1 VVLSLFA
8 LGCAREVRPAAHP
21 VPAIPP
27 EELETRLFLIGD
39 AGKPAPGGEPV
50 LAELSR
56 QIASDPGKSFVVFLG
71 DNVYPRGMEP
81 RGSPNRTRDE
91 RRLSAQLDVLLRS
104 RVPGILLPGNHDWAK
119 HTAGGESSIIA
130 QGEFV
135 REHVD
140 SFSRAAGYP
149 RVYAD
154 SGLMLLPGAAC
165 PGPAVRDLGR
175 HLRLLILDTQWWL
188 HPRKHPRSAERE
200 CPRDGTEKQV
210 EDSIIAALSTAGD
223 RDVVVAAHHPML
235 SGGEHGGFFDWKQ
248 HLFPLTAVRRW
259 LLVPLPVLGSIVP
272 LTRQGGYSPQD
283 FSSRA
288 NCRMRA
294 TFDSAFATHRPLLY
308 AAGHDHGLQVF
319 RGGGARYSLV
329 SGGGVYG
336 HTGPVTRRP
345 NTLLAMRASGFMR
358 LDVVAATGRARLS
371 VFTVD
376 GSGAAREVYT
386 LWLDKASPPPDSPS
400 LVCTIPSSPEPS
412 GARALLEHG
421 SAPAG
426 GQYITD
432 TPGTAP

>member
-1 VVLSLFA
+1 VLSLCA
-8 LGCAREVRPAAHP
+8 LACAREVRPAAEP
-21 VPAIPP
+21 VPEIAP

-71 DNVYPRGMEP
+71 DNVYPRGMAP
-81 RGSPNRTRDE
+81 RGSPTRPQDE
-91 RRLSAQLDVLLRS
+91 RRLSAQLDVLLRG

-119 HTAGGESSIIA
+119 HAAGGEASIIA
-130 QGEFV
+130 QEEFV

-149 RVYAD
+149 RSYAD
-154 SGLMLLPGAAC
+154 SGLVLLPGRAC

-188 HPRKHPRSAERE
+188 QPRKHPRTGERE

-210 EDSIIAALSTAGD
+210 EDSIIVALSTAGD

-235 SGGEHGGFFDWKQ
+235 SGGEHGGFFGWEQ
-248 HLFPLTAVRRW
+248 HLFPLTEVRRW

-272 LTRQGGYSPQD
+272 LSRQAGFSPQD
-283 FSSRA
+283 FSSQA

-294 TFDSAFATHRPLLY
+294 TFDSAFAVRRPLLY

-345 NTLLAMRASGFMR
+345 GTLLAMRASGFMR

-376 GSGAAREVYT
+376 ASGVAQEVFT
-386 LWLDKASPPPDSPS
+386 HWLDKTTPPPDSPN
-400 LVCTIPSSPEPS
+400 LVCATRSAPKPN
-412 GARALLEHG
+412 GRRALLN
-421 SAPAG
+421 P
-426 GQYITD
+426 
-432 TPGTAP
+432 